1 MTFVITAPCCNDASC
16 AAVCPVNCIHPTPDE
31 PEFATAD
38 MLYIDPDSCVDCG
51 LCLVACPVSAIVPEH
66 QLVERD
72 RRFLEVSVDYYRDH
86 RVDGPAAFTDDLIPL
101 PPDHQMRVAIVGA
114 GPAGFYAAEELLRHG
129 RIRVDMFDRL
139 PTPYGLVRGGVAP
152 DHPQTKAVEQT
163 LAGIAAHANFNY
175 LLNVT
180 VGRDVTHQELA
191 DNYHAV
197 IYAVGAATEKSLG
210 IPGED
215 LPGSVSGVDFVGWY
229 NGHPDHAGDDYRFD
243 HERAVVIG
251 NGNVA
256 IDIARMMLRSPD
268 DLALTDA
275 ADHAVESLR
284 MSRVSEVVLLAR
296 RGVAQ
301 AAYTLP
307 ELVALGDMPGIDVV
321 IDPAELAL
329 DEQTLAA
336 RDAGTLDS
344 VLAAK
349 IALAEELSIRPPV
362 PGNRRLVLRF
372 LQAPTEI
379 VGDSEVC
386 AVRMVRTEYLPG
398 AGQARVVA
406 TDKTT
411 ELAAGL
417 VISAIGYRGQP
428 VPGIPFDPARGVV
441 PNENGRVHDS
451 GRIQTGVYVTGW
463 IKRGA
468 TGGVGVNRRC
478 GQETARAVLSDY
490 AAGDLGEPRQRGAS
504 VGSLLES
511 RNVRVVDKV
520 GWARIDA
527 GEQAEGRASG
537 RRRAKI
543 VSIPD
548 LLAVADGVIR

>member
-16 AAVCPVNCIHPTPDE
+16 ATVCPVNCIHPTPGE

-66 QLVERD
+66 QLAERD

-86 RVDGPAAFTDDLIPL
+86 RVDGPAAFTDDLVPL
-101 PPDHQMRVAIVGA
+101 PPDHQLRVAIVGA

-139 PTPYGLVRGGVAP
+139 PTPYGLVRGGIAP

-163 LAGIAAHANFNY
+163 LAEIATHSNFNY

-210 IPGED
+210 IPGEE
-215 LPGSVSGVDFVGWY
+215 LPGSVSGVNFVGWY
-229 NGHPDHAGDDYRFD
+229 NGHPDRASDNYRFD

-256 IDIARMMLRSPD
+256 IDIARVMLRSPD

-275 ADHAVESLR
+275 ADHAVEALR
-284 MSRVSEVVLLAR
+284 NSQIREVVLLGR

-307 ELVALGDMPGIDVV
+307 ELVALAAMPGIDVI
-321 IDPAELAL
+321 IDPAELIL
-329 DEQTLAA
+329 DEQTRTA
-336 RDAGTLDS
+336 REAGTLDS
-344 VLAAK
+344 VIAAK
-349 IALAEELSIRPPV
+349 ISLAEELSARPPV
-362 PGNRRLVLRF
+362 AGNKRLVLRF
-372 LQAPTEI
+372 MRTPTEI
-379 VGDSEVC
+379 VGDAGVR
-386 AVRMVRTEYLPG
+386 AVRTIRTAYLPD
-398 AGQARVVA
+398 AGQVRVA
-406 TDKTT
+406 STGDAT
-411 ELAAGL
+411 ELPAGL

-428 VPGIPFDPARGVV
+428 VPGLPFDSVRGVV
-441 PNENGRVHDS
+441 PNDS
-451 GRIQTGVYVTGW
+451 GRVQTGVYVTGW

-490 AAGDLGEPRQRGAS
+490 AAGDLGEPRQRGS
-504 VGSLLES
+504 SISSLLRS
-511 RNVRVVDKV
+511 RNVQVVDKA
-520 GWARIDA
+520 GWAQIDA
-527 GEQAEGRASG
+527 GEQAAGRASG
-537 RRRAKI
+537 RRRAKL

-548 LLAVADGVIR
+548 MLEVAEGVTR